1 MQRPYVHAPE
11 IDPAH
16 QLHGYSP
23 LLTRLLVN
31 RGITTTEA
39 AYAFLHPDYVEH
51 LHDPFLMHDMERA
64 VVRVFEAIEAKQ
76 SIVVYADYDCDGI
89 PGAVILSDFLA
100 KLGHTNFY
108 VYIPDRHEEGYGL
121 NKEAVERFIGEKA
134 NLIVTID
141 LGTSDID
148 TIALATANGI
158 DVIVTDHHLPHEQLP
173 RAYAIVNPK
182 LGSYPEPML
191 CGSGVMFKFVQA
203 FLKKYGE
210 YYMSAERTA
219 AMPVPESLESAAL
232 VASPLRPG
240 WEKWLLDMAGL
251 ATLSDMVP
259 LTGENRVI
267 ASFGLQ
273 VFRKSPRPG
282 VVSLLR
288 KLKINQYTLVEEDLT
303 FMVTPRINAASRMDS
318 PMRAF
323 ELLSEK
329 DGVKAGALA
338 DHLTKIND
346 ERKRIV
352 SEIME
357 SVLPELKAREL
368 GPIIVVGHASWRV
381 GVLGIVAGKVMDEFD
396 RPVFVWGGDGMTHAP
411 TGARTMKGSCRS
423 NGAVN
428 VVALMEAAG
437 EIFATYGGH
446 ELAGGFSIGEES
458 ALQLEALLCQ
468 KYAALEKEIVANPA
482 NQIDA
487 ILSLSD
493 VSEQTCKIL
502 ALMAPFGL
510 GNPKPVFLFPNV
522 TMVSSK
528 LFGKE
533 KNHLEVT
540 FTDALGYE
548 TVGIAFFSTTE
559 SFTKR
564 VVPDTNVDLVATIE
578 KSYFAG
584 RVTIRL
590 RILDIR

>member
-1 MQRPYVHAPE
+1 MQRRYAHAPE
-11 IDPAH
+11 IDPKH

-23 LLTRLLVN
+23 LLTRLLIN
-31 RGITTTEA
+31 RGVTTTEA
-39 AYAFLHPDYVEH
+39 AYAFLHPDYVAH
-51 LHDPFLMHDMERA
+51 MHDPFLMHDMEKA
-64 VVRVFEAIEAKQ
+64 VVRIFEAVEAKEK
-76 SIVVYADYDCDGI
+76 IVVYADYDCDGI
-89 PGAVILSDFLA
+89 PGAVILHDFLT
-100 KLGHTNFY
+100 KLGHENFY

-121 NKEAVERFIGEKA
+121 NKEAVEKFISEEV

-148 TIALATANGI
+148 TIALAAANGI
-158 DVIVTDHHLPHEQLP
+158 DVIVTDHHLPHEHLP
-173 RAYAIVNPK
+173 KAYALVNPK

-191 CGSGVMFKFVQA
+191 CGSGVMFKLVQG
-203 FLKKYGE
+203 FIKKYGE
-210 YYMSAERTA
+210 YFADRITTT
-219 AMPVPESLESAAL
+219 PAL
-232 VASPLRPG
+232 TNG
-240 WEKWLLDMAGL
+240 WEKWMLDMAGL

-282 VVSLLR
+282 VTSLLR
-288 KLKINQYTLVEEDLT
+288 KLKIAQATLVEEDLT
-303 FMVTPRINAASRMDS
+303 FMVTPRINAASRMDT

-323 ELLSEK
+323 ELLSER
-329 DGVKAGALA
+329 DGLKAGATA

-352 SEIME
+352 AEIME
-357 SVLPELKAREL
+357 GVLPDLKAREL

-396 RPVFVWGGDGMTHAP
+396 RPAFVWGGEGMIRIDGET
-411 TGARTMKGSCRS
+411 RYMKGSCRS

-437 EIFATYGGH
+437 EIFSTYGGH
-446 ELAGGFSIGEES
+446 ELAGGFSISEES
-458 ALQLEALLCQ
+458 ALVLEELLCE

-482 NQIDA
+482 NTIDT

-493 VSEQTCKIL
+493 VNEQTCKSL

-510 GNPKPVFLFPNV
+510 GNPKPVFLFPGV
-522 TMVSSK
+522 RIVSSRM
-528 LFGKE
+528 FGKE
-533 KNHLEVT
+533 KNHLEIVVT
-540 FTDALGYE
+540 DIRGYE
-548 TVGIAFFSTTE
+548 TTAIAFFSTPE
-559 SFTKR
+559 SFTKKI
-564 VVPDTNVDLVATIE
+564 VPDTAADLVATIE

-584 RVTIRL
+584 RTTIRL
-590 RILDIR
+590 RILDVR